1 MSITWKFIL
10 IILSAQAKQEYAAR
24 EQLYIAQIKVL
35 LEQLGG
41 KPRRFTDTQ
50 RASLASIAKQI
61 GRKILFEIT
70 TLVTPDTLLGWH
82 KRLIKEK
89 WTYAQPK
96 RACRPRIK
104 PETEQLVIRML
115 TGNPSWGSDRVVGEL
130 RKLKIHLADSTIDN
144 IRKRNGIP
152 PAPQRNRSTWKDFLS
167 YYKHAMVGADFFTTE
182 VLTSK
187 GLLTYY
193 SFFAIDLRTRT
204 AHICGTTL
212 HPHGQWMSN
221 IARNLTDCFSGF
233 LTGKTHFIR
242 DRDTKFSHAF
252 TNILTSAGVK
262 TVLCPVM
269 APKCNAFAERFVRTI
284 KHECLNK
291 VIFFSEK
298 QLIYTIQQFAD
309 FYNTERPHQGIG
321 NNVIQGDF
329 SLATGDIKVKKR
341 LGGMLKSYYRK
352 AA

>member
-1 MSITWKFIL
+1 MREDSGRSPEPEANQKF
-10 IILSAQAKQEYAAR
+10 
-24 EQLYIAQIKVL
+24 YIAQINVL

-41 KPRRFTDTQ
+41 KPKRFTDAQ
-50 RASLASIAKQI
+50 RALLASLAKSV
-61 GRKILFEIT
+61 GRQELFNIS
-70 TLVTPDTLLGWH
+70 TLVTPDTLLRWY
-82 KRLIKEK
+82 KKLVKDK
-89 WTYAQPK
+89 WTYAQEK
-96 RACRPRIK
+96 RVGRPRIK

-115 TGNPSWGSDRVVGEL
+115 RNNPAWGSDRIVGEL

-144 IRKRNGIP
+144 IRKRNGIS
-152 PAPQRNRSTWKDFLS
+152 PAPQRNHTTWKDFLN
-167 YYKHAMVGADFFTTE
+167 YYKHTKVGADFFTTE

-233 LTGKTHFIR
+233 LKGKTHFIR

-252 TNILTSAGVK
+252 TAILTSAGVK

-291 VIFFSEK
+291 VIFFSER
-298 QLIYTIQQFAD
+298 QLNYTIQQFTD

-341 LGGMLKSYYRK
+341 LGGMLQSYYRQ